1 MLKGV
6 LLALLHESC
15 SSSVKSFSSAKTS
28 FLSKSAG
35 SGRSWRRMMHCG
47 LICSG
52 RDGERIGLRSMPL
65 LARNHGKMHTR
76 CRTEAIGL
84 DCESLSHLLSVIGF
98 QISGGP
104 SSSSSSTYEN
114 VCDC

>member
-1 MLKGV
+1 MSKGV

-15 SSSVKSFSSAKTS
+15 SSFVKSFLSAKTS

-35 SGRSWRRMMHCG
+35 SGRSWRRIMHCG

-52 RDGERIGLRSMPL
+52 RDGERIGLPSMPL

-76 CRTEAIGL
+76 CRTDATGL
-84 DCESLSHLLSVIGF
+84 DCESPSLLLSVIGF
-98 QISGGP
+98 QIPGGP
-104 SSSSSSTYEN
+104 SSSSSTYEN
-114 VCDC
+114 VCNC